1 MNGYRK
7 LLPPVGDRSGRLG
20 REPRQDGARMAQP
33 TYEQLQAEN
42 QCLRQRV
49 AELEAQVR
57 QLTAKLQEALR
68 VWWTIDLRSE
78 HVR

>member
-1 MNGYRK
+1 
-7 LLPPVGDRSGRLG
+7 
-20 REPRQDGARMAQP
+20 MAQP